1 VVRHKVSG
9 TAHFVHQKTGIPV
22 VNAGDGTNE
31 HPTQALL
38 DLFTIWEKGIKSE
51 DINLALIGD
60 IQHSRVAGSSEK
72 LWQKLG
78 IKYQKFG
85 PNTVSRKY
93 SPGTKG
99 KIGELKDFNILYN
112 LRIQKERQEKE
123 LIPSLLEYHNS
134 FGLKFENI
142 NPGQLIMHP
151 GPINRGVE
159 IDSQSADALNSVIL
173 DQVEMGVALRMAV
186 IFLLGQN
193 KKGT

>member
-1 VVRHKVSG
+1 M
-9 TAHFVHQKTGIPV
+9 
-22 VNAGDGTNE
+22 
-31 HPTQALL
+31 
-38 DLFTIWEKGIKSE
+38 KGRIE
-51 DINLALIGD
+51 
-60 IQHSRVAGSSEK
+60 
-72 LWQKLG
+72 
-78 IKYQKFG
+78 
-85 PNTVSRKY
+85 
-93 SPGTKG
+93 
-99 KIGELKDFNILYN
+99 ELKDFNILYN

-123 LIPSLLEYHNS
+123 LIPSLQEYHNS
-134 FGLKFENI
+134 FGIKFENI